1 MCRSFV
7 CCLLLFTFSDDY
19 SLGRV
24 GYKKAGTRS
33 KLPHLY
39 FKSSYRASS
48 WLVEAREAREGRETG
63 VDRAGGQPETAAL
76 SMEALYQG
84 PAPKDSPT
92 QGQEG
97 GARIVESVTISVVVY
112 HELSYQRPSTLDVLL
127 SLVRLVW
134 DENYGL
140 GLIFC
145 SRSSI
150 RLSQTH

>member
-1 MCRSFV
+1 M
-7 CCLLLFTFSDDY
+7 
-19 SLGRV
+19 
-24 GYKKAGTRS
+24 
-33 KLPHLY
+33 
-39 FKSSYRASS
+39 
-48 WLVEAREAREGRETG
+48 EAREAREGRET
-63 VDRAGGQPETAAL
+63 VADREGGQLETVVQ

-97 GARIVESVTISVVVY
+97 GARIVESVTIFVVVY

-145 SRSSI
+145 SRNSI
-150 RLSQTH
+150 RPSQTH